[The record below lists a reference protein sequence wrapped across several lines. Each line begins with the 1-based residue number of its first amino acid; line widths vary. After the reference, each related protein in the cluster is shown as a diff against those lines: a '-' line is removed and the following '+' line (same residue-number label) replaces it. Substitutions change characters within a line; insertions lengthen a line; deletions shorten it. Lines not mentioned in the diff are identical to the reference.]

1 MGNSA
6 TKLYPCFSDSSCAAA
21 LSPRHDLAA
30 AIFSTT
36 DNNIGHSYCYI
47 RPALDVSSDQ
57 PVGPG
62 PGPLYRTI
70 SGASVSA
77 NASTPPSTTPFL
89 DASAYLSFD
98 LQAASFES
106 SPSFV
111 SVALQPVPRD
121 LISSGPLPAGS
132 GGSILGSGR
141 IERGFLSGPIERG
154 FMSDPMDRPGSGP
167 IGLGLGPLGKG
178 RRSGEGGG
186 RVSVRAKGRFRK
198 WVSMR
203 AVREAIL
210 SAISGIGSRVRE
222 FEGSY
227 GKNSPSS
234 GEMSS
239 REDDGG
245 GGSGCGCYDSRDQL
259 EGRCQVDNVQWA
271 QGKAGEDR
279 VHVVVSEEHG
289 WVYVGIYDG
298 FNGPDAPDFLM
309 SNLYTAVH
317 KELLGLMGID
327 SVDNDN
333 MLNDR
338 INSSFCS
345 STRCDSEMDCDGR
358 AEWNGHGSK
367 KWKCGWDSQCF
378 EHDMHQGGLNGVKH
392 KDVLR
397 ALSDALRKT
406 EQAYFKM
413 AEKMVLENP
422 ELFMMGSCV
431 LVMLMIGEDVYVMNV
446 GDSRAVIGHKAEP
459 DNKDIR
465 TSDDDS
471 FDDWLNVAPLQ
482 LTVDHNTYVKEE
494 VRRIKNEHLDDPTA
508 VVNNCVKGSLKVT
521 RAFGAGFL
529 KQPKWNEGL
538 LEMFRIDYVGNSPYI
553 TSTPSLRHHRLG
565 PRDKF
570 IILSS
575 DGLYQYFTNEE
586 AVKEVETF
594 ITMTSEG
601 DPAQHLI
608 EEVLF
613 RAAKKAG
620 IDFHELLDIP
630 QGERRRYHDDVS
642 VIVISFEG
650 RIWRSSM

>member
-6 TKLYPCFSDSSCAAA
+6 TKLYPCFSDSSAISA
-21 LSPRHDLAA
+21 RHDLAA

-47 RPALDVSSDQ
+47 RPAIDVSSDQ
-57 PVGPG
+57 PVGSG
-62 PGPLYRTI
+62 PGPLFRTI

-77 NASTPPSTTPFL
+77 NASTTSFL

-106 SPSFV
+106 SPSFF

-132 GGSILGSGR
+132 GGSILGSGP

-154 FMSDPMDRPGSGP
+154 IMSGPMDRPGSGP
-167 IGLGLGPLGKG
+167 LGKS
-178 RRSGEGGG
+178 RRSGG
-186 RVSVRAKGRFRK
+186 RVSVRGKGKGRFRK

-210 SAISGIGSRVRE
+210 CVISGIGSRVRE
-222 FEGSY
+222 FESGY

-234 GEMSS
+234 GGMS

-245 GGSGCGCYDSRDQL
+245 GGGAGCYDLRDQL
-259 EGRCQVDNVQWA
+259 ESRSQIDNVQWA

-309 SNLYTAVH
+309 SNLYTTVH

-327 SVDNDN
+327 SVDNEDT

-358 AEWNGHGSK
+358 AEWNGHGSR
-367 KWKCGWDSQCF
+367 KWKCGRDSRCF

-392 KDVLR
+392 EDVLR

-406 EQAYFKM
+406 EEAYFEL
-413 AEKMVLENP
+413 AEKTGLENP

-431 LVMLMIGEDVYVMNV
+431 LVMLMIGEDVYLMNV
-446 GDSRAVIGHKAEP
+446 GDSRAVVGQKAEP

-465 TSDDDS
+465 TSDDDY
-471 FDDWLNVAPLQ
+471 FDDWLNIAPLQ

-508 VVNNCVKGSLKVT
+508 VANNCVKGSLKVT

-553 TSTPSLRHHRLG
+553 TCSPSLRHHRLG

-586 AVKEVETF
+586 AVNEVETF
-594 ITMTSEG
+594 MTMTSEG